1 MADRQARDSLPVSGE
16 HNLDHQ
22 MAGVLLKQVTK
33 DFAKTA
39 AVKGVDLEVADRQF
53 LVLVGP
59 SGCGKTT
66 VLRLIAGLEQ
76 PTSGDIFIGDRLVNE
91 VAPKDRNIAMV
102 FQNYALYPHMNVYKN
117 LAIGLKLRKFAKN
130 EIDRRVREAADILGL
145 TEYLDRKPAALS
157 GGERQRVAMGRAIV
171 RKPDLFL
178 FDEPLSNL
186 DAKLRI
192 KMRAEIKQLHARLE
206 TTVIYVT
213 HDQVE
218 AMTLADQ
225 IVVMNRGVI
234 MQRGAPLEVYNHPQ
248 NLFVA
253 GFIGAPSMNFFNV
266 CPAKLDGKI
275 RLTAEGI
282 TLALPEPSTTTL
294 QAWMNRE
301 LILGVRPEYL
311 TLTEPGTRRHS
322 IEGVVEVLEPLGAQ
336 TLVHV
341 RSGKQAFVA
350 LCDPTES
357 LAVDQKACF
366 AIAADKFHLFDPK
379 SEAVLE

>member
-1 MADRQARDSLPVSGE
+1 
-16 HNLDHQ
+16 
-22 MAGVLLKQVTK
+22 MAGVLLKQISK
-33 DFAKTA
+33 EFAKTA
-39 AVKGVDLEVADRQF
+39 AVRDVDLEVSDRQF

-76 PTSGDIFIGDRLVNE
+76 PTRGEIFIADRRVND

-117 LAIGLKLRKFAKN
+117 LAIGLKLRKFAKQ
-130 EIDRRVREAADILGL
+130 EIDRRVREAAEILGL
-145 TEYLDRKPAALS
+145 TEYLERKPAALS

-192 KMRAEIKQLHARLE
+192 KMRAEIKQLHARLA

-234 MQRGAPLEVYNHPQ
+234 MQRGAPLDVYNQPK
-248 NLFVA
+248 NIFVA
-253 GFIGAPSMNFFNV
+253 GFIGAPSMNFFKV
-266 CPAKLDGKI
+266 RPRRVDGALV
-275 RLTAEGI
+275 LTAEGLH
-282 TLALPEPSTTTL
+282 LAVPEAKSNVL
-294 QAWMNRE
+294 GQWIDRDV
-301 LILGVRPEYL
+301 ILGARPEHL
-311 TLTEPGTRRHS
+311 IVSALGREPHGF
-322 IEGVVEVLEPLGAQ
+322 EGMVEVLEPLGAQ
-336 TLVHV
+336 TLVHARV
-341 RSGKQAFVA
+341 GQQTFIV
-350 LCDPTES
+350 LCDPAE
-357 LAVDQKACF
+357 APAINRKACF
-366 AIAADKFHLFDPK
+366 TVSADKCHLFDPA
-379 SEAVLE
+379 SETALA

>member
-1 MADRQARDSLPVSGE
+1 
-16 HNLDHQ
+16 
-22 MAGVLLKQVTK
+22 MAGVLLKQVSK
-33 DFAKTA
+33 VFAKTV
-39 AVKGVDLEVADRQF
+39 AVENIDLDVADRQF

-66 VLRLIAGLEQ
+66 VLRLIAGLEE
-76 PTSGDIFIGDRLVNE
+76 PTSGDIYIDGRRVND

-117 LAIGLKLRKFAKN
+117 LAIGLKLRKFAKD

-145 TEYLDRKPAALS
+145 NELLERKPAALS

-192 KMRAEIKQLHARLE
+192 KMRAEIKQLHARLQI
-206 TTVIYVT
+206 TVIYVT

-234 MQRGAPLEVYNHPQ
+234 MQRGAPLEVYSQPKNI
-248 NLFVA
+248 FVA
-253 GFIGAPSMNFFNV
+253 GFIGAPSMNFL
-266 CPAKLDGKI
+266 K
-275 RLTAEGI
+275 
-282 TLALPEPSTTTL
+282 
-294 QAWMNRE
+294 
-301 LILGVRPEYL
+301 VRPC
-311 TLTEPGTRRHS
+311 R
-322 IEGVVEVLEPLGAQ
+322 
-336 TLVHV
+336 
-341 RSGKQAFVA
+341 
-350 LCDPTES
+350 
-357 LAVDQKACF
+357 VD
-366 AIAADKFHLFDPK
+366 
-379 SEAVLE
+379 

>member
-1 MADRQARDSLPVSGE
+1 
-16 HNLDHQ
+16 
-22 MAGVLLKQVTK
+22 MAGVLLKQVSK
-33 DFAKTA
+33 AFAKTA
-39 AVKGVDLEVADRQF
+39 AVNDVDLEVADRQF

-66 VLRLIAGLEQ
+66 VLRLIAGLEP
-76 PTSGDIFIGDRLVNE
+76 PTSGEIFIGARRVTDL
-91 VAPKDRNIAMV
+91 APKDRNIAMV

-117 LAIGLKLRKFAKN
+117 LAIGLKLRKFAQV

-145 TEYLDRKPAALS
+145 NDYLERKPAALS

-192 KMRAEIKQLHARLE
+192 KMRAEIKQLHARLQ

-218 AMTLADQ
+218 AMTLADE
-225 IVVMNRGVI
+225 IVVMSHGVI
-234 MQRGAPLEVYNHPQ
+234 MQRGAPLDVYNRPK

-253 GFIGAPSMNFFNV
+253 GFIGAPSMNFFTV
-266 CPAKLDGKI
+266 RMGKI
-275 RLTAEGI
+275 DGAIHLIADGVN
-282 TLALPEPSTTTL
+282 LAVPEEKTTQL
-294 QAWMNRE
+294 GAWMERDV
-301 LILGVRPEYL
+301 ILGVRPEHL
-311 TLTEPGTRRHS
+311 TLAEPGEKRRS
-322 IEGVVEVLEPLGAQ
+322 IEGVVQVLEPLGAQ

-341 RSGKQAFVA
+341 SSGQQNFVA
-350 LCDPTES
+350 LCDPAETP
-357 LAVDQKACF
+357 AVNQKACF
-366 AIAADKFHLFDPK
+366 AVGTGKIHLFDPT
-379 SEAVLE
+379 SEAALE

>member
-1 MADRQARDSLPVSGE
+1 MAR
-16 HNLDHQ
+16 
-22 MAGVLLKQVTK
+22 VLLKQVSK
-33 DFAKTA
+33 EFANKA
-39 AVKGVDLEVADRQF
+39 AVHQVDLEVADRQF

-76 PTSGDIFIGDRLVNE
+76 PTNGEIYIGDRLVNE

-145 TEYLDRKPAALS
+145 TDYLDRKPAALS

-234 MQRGAPLEVYNHPQ
+234 MQRGAPLEVYHHPK

-253 GFIGAPSMNFFNV
+253 GFIGAPSMNFFKV
-266 CPAKLDGKI
+266 RPARIDGTI
-275 RLTAEGI
+275 QLIAHGI
-282 TLALPEPSTTTL
+282 KSVVPGEKATLLG
-294 QAWMNRE
+294 AWMDRE
-301 LILGVRPEYL
+301 LILGVRPEHL
-311 TLTEPGTRRHS
+311 TLTESGEKAGS
-322 IEGVVEVLEPLGAQ
+322 IEGVVQVLEPLGAQ

-341 RSGKQAFVA
+341 RSGDQDFVA
-350 LCDPTES
+350 LCDPAEAP
-357 LAVDQKACF
+357 AVNQKACF
-366 AIAADKFHLFDPK
+366 AIAADKFHLFDSN
-379 SEAVLE
+379 SETALG

>member
-1 MADRQARDSLPVSGE
+1 MAR
-16 HNLDHQ
+16 
-22 MAGVLLKQVTK
+22 VLLKQVSK
-33 DFAKTA
+33 QFAKTA
-39 AVKGVDLEVADRQF
+39 AVNNVDLEVADRQF

-76 PTSGDIFIGDRLVNE
+76 PTSGDIYIGDRRVNE

-266 CPAKLDGKI
+266 RPGNLDGKI
-275 RLTAEGI
+275 HLTAEGI
-282 TLALPEPSTTTL
+282 TLAIAEPSTTTL

-311 TLTEPGTRRHS
+311 ILTEPGARRHS
-322 IEGVVEVLEPLGAQ
+322 IEGVVQVLEPLGAQ

-341 RSGKQAFVA
+341 LSGKQNFVA
-350 LCDPTES
+350 LCDPAEAP
-357 LAVDQKACF
+357 AVDQKACF
-366 AIAADKFHLFDPK
+366 AIAADKFHLFDPTT
-379 SEAVLE
+379 EAALQ

>member
-1 MADRQARDSLPVSGE
+1 
-16 HNLDHQ
+16 
-22 MAGVLLKQVTK
+22 MAGVLLKQVSK
-33 DFAKTA
+33 RFAKTM
-39 AVKGVDLEVADRQF
+39 AVDNIDLDVADRQF

-66 VLRLIAGLEQ
+66 VLRLIAGLEE
-76 PTSGDIFIGDRLVNE
+76 PTSGDIYIGACRMND

-117 LAIGLKLRKFAKN
+117 LAIGLKLRKFAKD
-130 EIDRRVREAADILGL
+130 EIDRRVREAAEILGL
-145 TEYLDRKPAALS
+145 NEHLERKPAALS

-171 RKPDLFL
+171 RKPELFL

-206 TTVIYVT
+206 TTIVYVT

-234 MQRGAPLEVYNHPQ
+234 MQRGAPLEVYDRPK

-253 GFIGAPSMNFFNV
+253 GFIGAPSMNFFTV
-266 CPAKLDGKI
+266 RLAKIDGSPHLSAAGVRVPLSEERMTHLGPWI
-275 RLTAEGI
+275 DQEI
-282 TLALPEPSTTTL
+282 
-294 QAWMNRE
+294 
-301 LILGVRPEYL
+301 ILGVRPEHL
-311 TLTEPGTRRHS
+311 TLAEAGEKHDS
-322 IEGVVEVLEPLGAQ
+322 IEGVVRVIEPLGAQ

-341 RSGKQAFVA
+341 RSGRQDFVA
-350 LCDPTES
+350 LCDPAEAP
-357 LAVDQKACF
+357 AVNQKACF
-366 AIAADKFHLFDPK
+366 ATAAGKLHLFDPAT
-379 SEAVLE
+379 EAALA

>member
-1 MADRQARDSLPVSGE
+1 
-16 HNLDHQ
+16 

-76 PTSGDIFIGDRLVNE
+76 PTRGDIFIGDRLVNE

-234 MQRGAPLEVYNHPQ
+234 MQRGAPWR
-248 NLFVA
+248 FT
-253 GFIGAPSMNFFNV
+253 IIR
-266 CPAKLDGKI
+266 KI
-275 RLTAEGI
+275 
-282 TLALPEPSTTTL
+282 S
-294 QAWMNRE
+294 
-301 LILGVRPEYL
+301 
-311 TLTEPGTRRHS
+311 S
-322 IEGVVEVLEPLGAQ
+322 
-336 TLVHV
+336 
-341 RSGKQAFVA
+341 
-350 LCDPTES
+350 S
-357 LAVDQKACF
+357 LASSA
-366 AIAADKFHLFDPK
+366 PRP
-379 SEAVLE
+379 

>member
-1 MADRQARDSLPVSGE
+1 
-16 HNLDHQ
+16 
-22 MAGVLLKQVTK
+22 MAGVLLKQISK
-33 DFAKTA
+33 EFGKTA
-39 AVKGVDLEVADRQF
+39 AVRDVNLEVSNRQF

-76 PTSGDIFIGDRLVNE
+76 PTGGDIYIGDRRVND

-117 LAIGLKLRKFAKN
+117 LAIGLKLRKFAKQ
-130 EIDRRVREAADILGL
+130 EIDRRVREAAEILGL
-145 TEYLDRKPAALS
+145 TEHLDRKPAALS

-234 MQRGAPLEVYNHPQ
+234 MQRGAPLDVYNQPK
-248 NLFVA
+248 NIFVA
-253 GFIGAPSMNFFNV
+253 GFIGAPSMNFFKV
-266 CPAKLDGKI
+266 RPRKVDGALV
-275 RLTAEGI
+275 LTADGVH
-282 TLALPEPSTTTL
+282 LALPEARSNTVGH
-294 QAWMNRE
+294 WIDRE
-301 LILGVRPEYL
+301 IIFGARPEHLILGSQGR
-311 TLTEPGTRRHS
+311 EPHG
-322 IEGVVEVLEPLGAQ
+322 IEGMVEVLEPLGAQ

-341 RSGKQAFVA
+341 RVGHQTFIA
-350 LCDPTES
+350 LCAPAETP
-357 LAVDQKACF
+357 AVNQKACF
-366 AIAADKFHLFDPK
+366 TISPDKYHLFDPA
-379 SEAVLE
+379 SETVLA

>member
-1 MADRQARDSLPVSGE
+1 
-16 HNLDHQ
+16 
-22 MAGVLLKQVTK
+22 MAGVLLKQVSK
-33 DFAKTA
+33 EFAKTA
-39 AVKGVDLEVADRQF
+39 AVNQVDLEVADRQF

-76 PTSGDIFIGDRLVNE
+76 PTRGEIYIGDRRVNDM
-91 VAPKDRNIAMV
+91 APKDRNIAMV

-117 LAIGLKLRKFAKN
+117 LAIGLKLRRFARE

-145 TEYLDRKPAALS
+145 NDYLDRKPAALS

-192 KMRAEIKQLHARLE
+192 KMRAEIKQLHGRLE

-234 MQRGAPLEVYNHPQ
+234 MQRGAPLEVYHHPN

-253 GFIGAPSMNFFNV
+253 GFIGAPSMNFFKV
-266 CPAKLDGKI
+266 RPARIDGTIELIADGIKL
-275 RLTAEGI
+275 LV
-282 TLALPEPSTTTL
+282 PEEKATILGP
-294 QAWMNRE
+294 WMDRDV
-301 LILGVRPEYL
+301 ILGVRPEHL
-311 TLTEPGTRRHS
+311 TLSELGQKRHS
-322 IEGVVEVLEPLGAQ
+322 IEGLVQVLEPLGAQ

-341 RSGKQAFVA
+341 RSGRQDFVA
-350 LCDPTES
+350 LCDPAETPT
-357 LAVDQKACF
+357 VNQKAGF
-366 AIAADKFHLFDPK
+366 ATAADKFHLFDPA
-379 SEAVLE
+379 SEAALG